1 MSWREFAQARE
12 RELLKIR
19 DGFKAEKPST
29 ENDASEPDVSGL
41 APELV
46 EVWEKEGGVA
56 ENLATARGTAQRAL
70 DELEPDE
77 QAGLTQS
84 FDALPASAKTEVF
97 KYIAIKPGN
106 WRAAD
111 EAAVEAFRS
120 MPEGQELIG
129 EWGDKAAKHVG
140 VVQGRIGLMLRS
152 MPAADREKAEAWF
165 DALTSAQAKAVLKA
179 LAGG

>member
-120 MPEGQELIG
+120 MPEG
-129 EWGDKAAKHVG
+129 ASMPMR
-140 VVQGRIGLMLRS
+140 VQGSANSDVFCPTWYLPRHRNRWGLLS
-152 MPAADREKAEAWF
+152 T
-165 DALTSAQAKAVLKA
+165 AL
-179 LAGG
+179 G